1 MTKPRLYS
9 QQLFEAGRRFSAPA
23 GRRELLRER
32 VLRQATGGALSAT
45 ALAAALPKKASASTW
60 ALKAWTVVASCLVIG
75 AGGVTAILLSRP
87 APEPASRVTSLASN
101 QPARLSLPDPS
112 RELAHSAAGPRTQ
125 HDESPPAP
133 SKARPAQAKVATAAA
148 DQVGSARGSD
158 AARVLALELALLR
171 SAQAALSAGNA
182 ASALQLLEDHAV
194 QFPVTRLLQ
203 ERRAARVLALCR
215 LNRREQA
222 AREGRA
228 FLADFPKSP
237 LAARVESTCSGAP
250 PP

>member
-1 MTKPRLYS
+1 M
-9 QQLFEAGRRFSAPA
+9 
-23 GRRELLRER
+23 
-32 VLRQATGGALSAT
+32 
-45 ALAAALPKKASASTW
+45 
-60 ALKAWTVVASCLVIG
+60 
-75 AGGVTAILLSRP
+75 
-87 APEPASRVTSLASN
+87 
-101 QPARLSLPDPS
+101 
-112 RELAHSAAGPRTQ
+112 
-125 HDESPPAP
+125 
-133 SKARPAQAKVATAAA
+133 
-148 DQVGSARGSD
+148 GSARGSD